1 MMTMRNRLSSAAKWW
16 ALLCFSAFFGAQ
28 LHAQQLRVRKGDCLP
43 QGLPGDTHHAQ
54 GPHRLPAINRQWDSE
69 RTYRQLVILVSYS
82 DTDFQSDDPQA
93 RYNDMLNTPG
103 YNERQGAGCLAEYFK
118 VQSAGRF
125 NVAFDVYG
133 PYKVSTKAQPYANPT
148 VNTHNY
154 AVGPMTE
161 ATQLF
166 LNDEQ
171 GGATLDFSP
180 YDWNGD
186 KRIEQVLYVMAG
198 PTGNVSLYGYVWP
211 NTSSF
216 AAITTPDGH
225 IIANYSNSAEYWPL
239 TNSSPSCGIG
249 TIAHEYSHS
258 LGLPDIYPTSS
269 SVTDYSIVDEWDLMD
284 GGNFTN
290 YGWCPPNYTA
300 LEKMLL
306 GWFTPTEL
314 NDPATITG
322 MKPLS
327 EGGQAYL
334 VRHTQNEYL
343 LLENRRWE
351 GWDYCSP
358 GEGLVVYHV
367 NYDATAWAANRVN
380 IVNGK
385 PYFSLVAA
393 DGMTYTQW
401 ETLLLNSGKSS
412 KYAEKERIHNLLLST
427 APYPLVADGQVVN
440 DELTNTSVPPSK
452 MYTMNDS
459 GKYDLSKPITNIVM
473 NDDGTIDFDFLGG
486 VSTDI
491 VSRLSAPPHATTAV
505 YDLYGR
511 KTPSTRQHGLL
522 IVRRPDGTVRK
533 VVR

>member
-16 ALLCFSAFFGAQ
+16 ALLCISAFFGAQ

-54 GPHRLPAINRQWDSE
+54 GPHRLPAINRQWDPE

-103 YNERQGAGCLAEYFK
+103 YNERQGDGCLAEYFK

-186 KRIEQVLYVMAG
+186 KRIEQVVYVMAG
-198 PTGNVSLYGYVWP
+198 PTGNANLYGYVWP

-249 TIAHEYSHS
+249 TIAHEYTHS
-258 LGLPDIYPTSS
+258 LGLPDIYPTTSS
-269 SVTDYSIVDEWDLMD
+269 AGYSVVDEWDLMD

-290 YGWCPPNYTA
+290 YGWCPPGYTPM
-300 LEKMLL
+300 ERMLL
-306 GWFTPTEL
+306 GWLEPVELDSPT
-314 NDPATITG
+314 TITG
-322 MKPLS
+322 MKTLS
-327 EGGQAYL
+327 DGGDVYRIKHSASEWY
-334 VRHTQNEYL
+334 
-343 LLENRRWE
+343 LLENRQQE
-351 GWDYCSP
+351 GWDLGLP
-358 GEGLVVYHV
+358 GRGLVVYHV
-367 NYDATAWAANRVN
+367 YYDKAVWSGNTVN
-380 IVNGK
+380 NNASK
-385 PYFSLVAA
+385 RRFELVHA
-393 DGMTYTQW
+393 DNLDYEQW
-401 ETLLLNSGKSS
+401 VAMVEAMGLTSKYRNSGRMNN
-412 KYAEKERIHNLLLST
+412 YYLSES
-427 APYPLVADGQVVN
+427 AYPLFDADSIVIN
-440 DELTNTSVPPSK
+440 AELTDTSVPAA
-452 MYTMNDS
+452 TMNYPNEEGS
-459 GKYDLSKPITNIVM
+459 TQLSKPITNIRM
-473 NDDGTIDFDFLGG
+473 HDDGTISFDFMGG
-486 VSTDI
+486 TSTAI
-491 VSRLSAPPHATTAV
+491 SETCNEQHAAGL
-505 YDLYGR
+505 YDLNGH
-511 KTPSTRQHGLL
+511 KAVAGKHGLL
-522 IVRRPDGTVRK
+522 IERRQDGTVRK
-533 VVR
+533 IIR